1 METNRQTELKPNL
14 QSNLQSTGPKH
25 KKSGG
30 FTLIEI
36 IAVMAII
43 GGLAAALLP
52 SINTAMNK
60 SRDSQIIS
68 NLAVLE
74 SGAKMYQLETGK
86 APGDID
92 TLRKGKYV
100 PDREYQ
106 DIELEGAGEGGEIVF
121 QGKLSDGRTV
131 KSNELGTT
139 RSGEGA

>member
-1 METNRQTELKPNL
+1 MQTDLK
-14 QSNLQSTGPKH
+14 SNGKPH

-60 SRDSQIIS
+60 SRDSQLIS

-106 DIELEGAGEGGEIVF
+106 DIQMEGAGEGGEIVF
-121 QGKLSDGRTV
+121 QGRLSDGRTV

-139 RSGEGA
+139 KNGEGA

>member
-1 METNRQTELKPNL
+1 MQTDLK
-14 QSNLQSTGPKH
+14 SNWKPH

-60 SRDSQIIS
+60 SRDSQLIS

-106 DIELEGAGEGGEIVF
+106 DIQMERAGEDGEIVF
-121 QGKLSDGRTV
+121 QGRLSDGRTV

-139 RSGEGA
+139 KNGEGA

>member
-1 METNRQTELKPNL
+1 METQQNQNRNQ
-14 QSNLQSTGPKH
+14 H

-86 APGDID
+86 APGDIE
-92 TLRKGKYV
+92 TLRNGKYI

-106 DIELEGAGEGGEIVF
+106 DITLGPAGEGGEIIF

-139 RSGEGA
+139 KGGEAGA

>member
-1 METNRQTELKPNL
+1 MQTDPK
-14 QSNLQSTGPKH
+14 SNLIFHGNKH
-25 KKSGG
+25 KKSEG

-86 APGDID
+86 TPGDID
-92 TLRKGKYV
+92 TLRKGRYV

-121 QGKLSDGRTV
+121 QGRLSDGRTV
-131 KSNELGTT
+131 KSNELGTAK
-139 RSGEGA
+139 SGEGA

>member
-1 METNRQTELKPNL
+1 MQTDLK
-14 QSNLQSTGPKH
+14 SNGKHH

-60 SRDSQIIS
+60 SRDSQLIS

-106 DIELEGAGEGGEIVF
+106 DIQMEGAGEDGEIVF
-121 QGKLSDGRTV
+121 QGRLSDGRTV

-139 RSGEGA
+139 KNGEGA

>member
-1 METNRQTELKPNL
+1 MQTELQSNGKPNL
-14 QSNLQSTGPKH
+14 KKH

-60 SRDSQIIS
+60 SRDSQVIS

-86 APGDID
+86 TPGDIE
-92 TLRKGKYV
+92 TLRKGNYV

-106 DIELEGAGEGGEIVF
+106 DIQLEPAAEGGEIVF
-121 QGKLSDGRTV
+121 QAKLSDGRTV
-131 KSNELGTT
+131 KSNELGTSKSGT
-139 RSGEGA
+139 GEGA

>member
-1 METNRQTELKPNL
+1 MQTDLKSNRKP
-14 QSNLQSTGPKH
+14 H

-60 SRDSQIIS
+60 SRDSQLIS

-92 TLRKGKYV
+92 TLRKSKYV

-106 DIELEGAGEGGEIVF
+106 DIQMEGAGEGGEIVF
-121 QGKLSDGRTV
+121 QGRLSDGRTV

-139 RSGEGA
+139 KNGEGA

>member
-1 METNRQTELKPNL
+1 MQTDLK
-14 QSNLQSTGPKH
+14 SNLISHGNKH
-25 KKSGG
+25 KKSDG

-60 SRDSQIIS
+60 SRDSQTIS

-86 APGDID
+86 APADID

-106 DIELEGAGEGGEIVF
+106 DIELEGASEGGEIVF

-139 RSGEGA
+139 KSGEGA

>member
-1 METNRQTELKPNL
+1 MQTDLK
-14 QSNLQSTGPKH
+14 SNGKPH
-25 KKSGG
+25 KKAGG

-60 SRDSQIIS
+60 SRDSQLIS

-106 DIELEGAGEGGEIVF
+106 DIQMEGAGEDGEIVF
-121 QGKLSDGRTV
+121 QGRLSDGRTV

-139 RSGEGA
+139 KNGEGA

>member
-1 METNRQTELKPNL
+1 
-14 QSNLQSTGPKH
+14 
-25 KKSGG
+25 
-30 FTLIEI
+30 
-36 IAVMAII
+36 MAII

-86 APGDID
+86 APGDIE
-92 TLRKGKYV
+92 TLRNGKYI

-106 DIELEGAGEGGEIVF
+106 DITLEPAGEGGEIIF

-139 RSGEGA
+139 KGGEAGA

>member
-1 METNRQTELKPNL
+1 MQTDLK
-14 QSNLQSTGPKH
+14 SNGKTH

-60 SRDSQIIS
+60 SRDSQLIS

-106 DIELEGAGEGGEIVF
+106 DIQMEGAGEDGEIVF
-121 QGKLSDGRTV
+121 QGRLSDGRTV

-139 RSGEGA
+139 KNGEGA

>member
-1 METNRQTELKPNL
+1 MQTDLK
-14 QSNLQSTGPKH
+14 SNVKPH

-60 SRDSQIIS
+60 SRDSQLIS

-106 DIELEGAGEGGEIVF
+106 DIQMEGAGEDGEIVF
-121 QGKLSDGRTV
+121 QGRLSDGRTV

-139 RSGEGA
+139 KNGEGA

>member
-1 METNRQTELKPNL
+1 MQTDLK
-14 QSNLQSTGPKH
+14 SNLIFHKNRY
-25 KKSGG
+25 KKSEG

-86 APGDID
+86 TPGDID
-92 TLRKGKYV
+92 TLRKGRYV

-106 DIELEGAGEGGEIVF
+106 DIELEGTGEGGEIVF
-121 QGKLSDGRTV
+121 QGRLSDGRTV
-131 KSNELGTT
+131 KSSELGTAK
-139 RSGEGA
+139 SGEGA

>member
-1 METNRQTELKPNL
+1 MKTDKQTERQSNLEPNVKPNL
-14 QSNLQSTGPKH
+14 KHH

-121 QGKLSDGRTV
+121 QGRLSDGRTV

-139 RSGEGA
+139 KTGEGA